1 MAAARRLR
9 LRAVAGEAV
18 VWFARAARRMPGAAS
33 GQEPTAPA
41 ADRRVREVSPQE
53 APACRQRMAAE
64 SRARSFAA
72 AASARRWAAP
82 VALAAEVAQ
91 PSEQP
96 AAWDAAAAEAGV
108 AVAQR
113 DAVAAPRSEAAVR
126 AGVAVQQ
133 PEAAG
138 QVGAA
143 VPRPE
148 AAGRAGVAV
157 RQLAAP
163 CVREEAP
170 PSAAAWAPPYLQA
183 QRLARLPR
191 VRSARAMK
199 YLQIAA
205 R

>member
-1 MAAARRLR
+1 
-9 LRAVAGEAV
+9 
-18 VWFARAARRMPGAAS
+18 
-33 GQEPTAPA
+33 
-41 ADRRVREVSPQE
+41 
-53 APACRQRMAAE
+53 MAAE
-64 SRARSFAA
+64 SRARSFAAA

-96 AAWDAAAAEAGV
+96 AAWDAAAAEGGV

-113 DAVAAPRSEAAVR
+113 DAVAAPQSEEARVAAAVPR
-126 AGVAVQQ
+126 

-157 RQLAAP
+157 QQP
-163 CVREEAP
+163 EAP
-170 PSAAAWAPPYLQA
+170 DARAAHPSAAAWAPPCLLA